1 MEAIS
6 RSPASQGLFYRLG
19 AVAGSPQTAGLIDQ
33 SIVSASN
40 FTLTWMLARKLS
52 VADYGLYV
60 MLIGLILALNSVQ
73 SALIVFPFTVRYA
86 GSDLQ
91 LWQSGVVHCL
101 LVSLITLPV
110 QLSVVIAGSFYLHH
124 LALAGIA
131 ILTLC
136 LWQAQE
142 IVRQAMFQRQLFSR
156 AVMGDSVRYLIPAIL
171 VVFLPGRLLSA
182 EHVLMLIAAS
192 SAAAFLVCI
201 DTFAVGTQGGIS
213 WHRMKCEIRDSW
225 SLGRSIIL
233 FNAFGSVLSQGSIWV
248 LGNIRGLAAVSQYQ
262 AINNIL
268 GIPNPAVTGIG
279 VVLNP
284 AVARAASK
292 SGPRAAIRQ
301 ALPYVTVMA
310 SLVAPVL
317 GIFVFFP
324 HWTLVR
330 FYGLASPYAGLAFPL
345 RIATAGQV
353 LLICSQVAATILAC
367 MKRAGIIWRIQLVT
381 SVTCLGAMIPAA
393 RWAALPGFLVT
404 QIVFYGLGMVAML
417 WNLHIAYKGEP
428 LPVESGQPLAVNA

>member
-1 MEAIS
+1 MIDH
-6 RSPASQGLFYRLG
+6 RASQGLFHRLG

-60 MLIGLILALNSVQ
+60 MLIGLILALNSIQ

-110 QLSVVIAGSFYLHH
+110 QLIVVIAGSFYLHH
-124 LALAGIA
+124 LPLSGIA

-136 LWQAQE
+136 LWQTQE

-156 AVMGDSVRYLIPAIL
+156 AVMGDSVRYLIPALL

-182 EHVLMLIAAS
+182 EHVLMFIAGS
-192 SAAAFLVCI
+192 SAAAFFLCI
-201 DTFAVGTQGGIS
+201 DTFLAGNRGGIS
-213 WHRMKCEIRDSW
+213 WHRMKREIRDSW

-292 SGPRAAIRQ
+292 SGSRAAIRQ
-301 ALPYVTVMA
+301 AVPYVAVMA

-317 GIFVFFP
+317 GIFVLIP

-330 FYGLASPYAGLAFPL
+330 FYGPASPYSGLVFPL
-345 RIATAGQV
+345 QIATVGQA
-353 LLICSQVAATILAC
+353 LFICSQVAATILAC
-367 MKRAGIIWRIQLVT
+367 MNRAAIIWRIQLIT
-381 SVTCLGAMIPAA
+381 SVTCLAAMIPAA
-393 RWAALPGFLVT
+393 RWAALPGFLVIQT
-404 QIVFYGLGMVAML
+404 VFYGLGMVAML
-417 WNLHIAYKGEP
+417 WNLHTAYKGQP
-428 LPVESGQPLAVNA
+428 LAVESGQPLIVNA